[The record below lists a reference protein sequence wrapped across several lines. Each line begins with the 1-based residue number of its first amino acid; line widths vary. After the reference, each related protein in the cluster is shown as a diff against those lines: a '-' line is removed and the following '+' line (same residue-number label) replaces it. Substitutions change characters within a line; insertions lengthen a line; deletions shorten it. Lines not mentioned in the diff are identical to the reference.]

1 MYFFKIDLKIIVFSL
16 YIIAIG
22 LSPMLYAEDLPEEI
36 KDIYSQATENIK
48 SGRNY
53 FNILMQKLPG
63 SLVFQEIKKDIYVD
77 YIPIDTKNSPLR
89 QIIYSFQEE
98 LEMAIKGLNGIL
110 NSYSEYTDVY
120 IKLIEA
126 YILLGNGPKAL
137 ELYENSNINRLSKIN
152 IPYEELRPIF
162 YELARAYMDSGMD
175 VIGEQVI
182 KKLMTIEN
190 ERLDKEYE
198 KLKLELEAMEQGHQ
212 KIMDIEI
219 QRMLVGLELARFYIY
234 IEKRNMALNEYEIK
248 KEEYN
253 LTFGAS
259 NSQYSKAINDLY
271 GIVDSELEA
280 MNCPFELIA
289 DQKLLTEQRLINAV
303 LIPQD
308 DNIDNRKF
316 FRLTLIPGD
325 EKVKVLTHFSLGRTR
340 NRASRSIPLGNYNML
355 IEISGFVKNNRLPFR
370 MDLKR
375 DIYAEDPMISPSLKD
390 KAKMRLEKA
399 GEKPIRIDF
408 SDDVFS
414 NATIMEIDRNY
425 KNISNGLYKTTI
437 EFTFGIKSFQQV
449 LLEII
454 SIEPY
459 INLIEPAE
467 EPITQVKITPKE
479 KADQVKIE
487 KVKPTNQE
495 RPKAKDESKKGTETW
510 RAKLHKTLPSYPI
523 AIFFIISAAIVF
535 IGLISLSD

>member
-137 ELYENSNINRLSKIN
+137 ELYENSNINRLSKIT

-162 YELARAYMDSGMD
+162 YELAKAYMDSGMD
-175 VIGEQVI
+175 VIGERVI

-259 NSQYSKAINDLY
+259 NSQYSKTINDLY
-271 GIVDSELEA
+271 SIVDRELEA

-316 FRLTLIPGD
+316 FRLILIPGN
-325 EKVKVLTHFSLGRTR
+325 EKVKVLTHFSIGRIR

-487 KVKPTNQE
+487 VVKPTNQE
-495 RPKAKDESKKGTETW
+495 KPKAKDESKKGTETW

>member
-137 ELYENSNINRLSKIN
+137 ELYENSNINRLSKIT

-162 YELARAYMDSGMD
+162 YELAKAYMDSGMD
-175 VIGEQVI
+175 VIGERVI

-487 KVKPTNQE
+487 VVKPTNQE
-495 RPKAKDESKKGTETW
+495 KPKAKDESKKGTETW

>member
-53 FNILMQKLPG
+53 FNTLMQKLPG
-63 SLVFQEIKKDIYVD
+63 SLIFQELKKDIYVD

-137 ELYENSNINRLSKIN
+137 ELYENSNINRLSKIT

-162 YELARAYMDSGMD
+162 YELAKAYMDSGMD

-390 KAKMRLEKA
+390 KAKMRLEKT

-487 KVKPTNQE
+487 VVKPTNQE
-495 RPKAKDESKKGTETW
+495 KPKAKDESKKGTETW